1 MSPPNARPS
10 IWPKVPPAFVRQVL
24 AGHSALGLVAGAL
37 IYLIC
42 LTGTVA
48 VFAPDLERWEQ
59 PDAPEFAQIAPG
71 ALNRASQAGVALW
84 ARTPDAKS
92 PADYLYMQVPTDER
106 PRLSVGIGE
115 HAWLAHADGRI
126 WGEARH
132 EWTHLV
138 EHLHIF
144 LTLPEQVGLAAVGI
158 IGVTLTGLILSGL
171 AAHPRIFRDAF
182 AFRWKASPRLSEAD
196 LHNRL
201 SVWAAP
207 FHLVVAV
214 TGAFI
219 GLSSVTLYLT
229 AAIFH
234 GGDMNAAGAPLFG
247 ASPKPDNAAAPWPDL
262 DAGYEQVRRLRP
274 DATPNLVSIQRPGT
288 RAQAAE
294 VSAALPGRLIYAE
307 RYLIDDQGRITGR
320 IGNSDGD
327 LGKQVYASSFPLH
340 FGSFGGA
347 PVRIAYGL
355 LGLSL
360 CVVVCSGINIWLI
373 RKRDRGQP
381 AARLHRAWIAAVW
394 GTPLAL
400 ALAAL
405 GEFALRL
412 PVTWMFWGSLLALVA
427 IAPFAGDEQRL
438 SRRLRIGAAALILA
452 ALTAHAIRFG
462 ADALSPTALPVT
474 VSLLLTAGSLGA
486 YALWPRARA

>member
-1 MSPPNARPS
+1 MNVAKARNS
-10 IWPKVPPAFVRQVL
+10 MWPKVPPAFVRQVL
-24 AGHSALGLVAGAL
+24 AGHSALGLAAAAL

-59 PDAPEFAQIAPG
+59 PDAPEFTEMAPG
-71 ALNRASQAGVALW
+71 ALNRASQAGAALW
-84 ARTPDAKS
+84 AATPEAKP
-92 PADYLYMQVPTDER
+92 PAEYLYMQVPTAER

-115 HAWLAHADGRI
+115 HAWLAQADGRI
-126 WGEARH
+126 WDEVRH

-158 IGVTLTGLILSGL
+158 IGVALSGLILSGL

-182 AFRWKASPRLSEAD
+182 AFRWKAAPRLSEAD

-229 AAIFH
+229 AALFH
-234 GGDMNAAGAPLFG
+234 GGDMNAAGAALFG
-247 ASPKPDNAAAPWPDL
+247 AAPKPDNAAAPWPDL
-262 DAGYEQVRRLRP
+262 DAGYAEVRRLRP

-288 RAQAAE
+288 RARQAE

-307 RYLIDDQGRITGR
+307 RYLIDDQGRVTGR
-320 IGNSDGD
+320 IGNSDGP
-327 LGKQVYASSFPLH
+327 LGRQVYASSFPVH

-373 RKRDRGQP
+373 RRRDRGQP
-381 AARLHRAWIAAVW
+381 APRLHRAWIAVVW

-405 GEFALRL
+405 GEFTLRL
-412 PVTWMFWGSLLALVA
+412 PVIWTFWGVLLALIA
-427 IAPFAGDEQRL
+427 AAPFIRSEAGL
-438 SRRLRIGAAALILA
+438 SRSLRVATAVLILA
-452 ALTAHAIRFG
+452 ALAAHGARFG
-462 ADALSPTALPVT
+462 ADAFGPAALVVSLCLTATAL
-474 VSLLLTAGSLGA
+474 ALGA
-486 YALWPRARA
+486 SALRRLA

>member
-1 MSPPNARPS
+1 MKPSKAS

-59 PDAPEFAQIAPG
+59 PDAPEFTALKPG
-71 ALNRASQAGVALW
+71 ALNQASQAGAAMW
-84 ARTPDAKS
+84 ARTPEAKP
-92 PADYLYMQVPTDER
+92 PADYLYMQVPTPER

-115 HAWLAHADGRI
+115 HAWLAGADGRI
-126 WGEARH
+126 WGEVRH

-158 IGVTLTGLILSGL
+158 IGVAMTGLILSGL

-229 AAIFH
+229 AALFH
-234 GGDMNAAGAPLFG
+234 GGDLSAAGAPLFG
-247 ASPKPDNAAAPWPDL
+247 AAPKPDTTAAPWPDL
-262 DAGYEQVRRLRP
+262 DAGIANVRKQRP

-320 IGNSDGD
+320 IGNSDGP
-327 LGKQVYASSFPLH
+327 LGRQVYASSYPVH

-373 RKRDRGQP
+373 RRRDRGQP
-381 AARLHRAWIAAVW
+381 APRLHRAWIAVVW

-400 ALAAL
+400 ALSAL

-412 PVTWMFWGSLLALVA
+412 PVIWTFWGALPVLVATAPFVPRETGLSKGLRLMTAALV
-427 IAPFAGDEQRL
+427 
-438 SRRLRIGAAALILA
+438 LA
-452 ALTAHAIRFG
+452 ALAAHAVRFR
-462 ADALSPTALPVT
+462 ADAFGPAALT
-474 VSLLLTAGSLGA
+474 VSLSLGA
-486 YALWPRARA
+486 TALALGASALRKPA